1 MQESG
6 KMLQAKKIRFH
17 AADKS
22 KLVLRKSALH
32 KSKTRA
38 KYTYLLRSGK
48 LKEEDLYGR
57 RSRKRR

>member
-17 AADKS
+17 SRDKS

-32 KSKTRA
+32 KQKTRV

-48 LKEEDLYGR
+48 LKEEDLYARKPR
-57 RSRKRR
+57 RR